1 MPWPIPIP
9 APVTRA
15 FFLERPITGRPR
27 AGPLAPLPALGEEIE
42 VDVLLGVG
50 FDDLFVQLDAEAW
63 SLRELE
69 IAVCY
74 FGEARGALAE
84 PADVA
89 YVWLDHICRLKLEE
103 LPVLQP
109 LVDALTRGDG
119 RLYTVR
125 SLLQCL

>member
-74 FGEARGALAE
+74 FGEARGALADPGVGE
-84 PADVA
+84 V
-89 YVWLDHICRLKLEE
+89 VEVLLDAEVRGAGGEVECGGG
-103 LPVLQP
+103 
-109 LVDALTRGDG
+109 VDLTS
-119 RLYTVR
+119 Y
-125 SLLQCL
+125 